1 MGVDMTGYS
10 IFVRPDLLQVFWTG
24 MQAGEFITDAVLPI
38 ETSRRT
44 GRRVL
49 LDAGGVRPRR
59 GRDLKGRCLSFA
71 QREEIAVLRAQGQSL
86 RQIAAVIRVSASTV
100 SRELR
105 RNTLPGT
112 GYRATSAQV
121 LAFQRASRP
130 KPAKLHTN
138 PMLRARVE
146 ADLKK
151 KYSPEQIAGR
161 LRRQF
166 PDDLEMRVSPETIY
180 QSLYVQSRG
189 ALKRDL
195 TACLRTGRAVR
206 RPCRKAG
213 QRKNRVPDMINIS
226 ERPKEAEDRA
236 VPGDWEGDL
245 IIGKGNRSAIGT
257 LVERSTNYT
266 MLIHL
271 PDGYKAEQMR
281 DALIAKIKTLPEAL
295 RHSLTWDQGIE
306 MRDWKTVKV
315 DAGIEIFFCD
325 PHSPWQR
332 GINENTN
339 GLLRQYLPK
348 GTDLSV
354 YSETDLDWIAAELN
368 DRPRKRLG
376 FQKPIELIED
386 LLLQ

>member
-1 MGVDMTGYS
+1 MGVDMAGYS
-10 IFVRPDLLQVFWTG
+10 ILVRPDLLQVFWAG
-24 MQAGEFITDAVLPI
+24 MQAGEFITGAVAPI
-38 ETSRRT
+38 GTSRRT

-49 LDAGGVRPRR
+49 AEAGGVRPRR

-71 QREEIAVLRAQGQSL
+71 QREEITVLRAQGQSL
-86 RQIAAVIRVSASTV
+86 RQIGAVIGVSASTV
-100 SRELR
+100 SRELK
-105 RNTLPGT
+105 RNSRPGVP
-112 GYRATSAQV
+112 YRATTAHV
-121 LAFQRASRP
+121 LAYERASRP

-138 PMLRARVE
+138 AGLRARVE

-151 KYSPEQIAGR
+151 KYSPEQISGR
-161 LRRQF
+161 LRVQF
-166 PDDLEMRVSPETIY
+166 PDQTEMRVSPETIY

-226 ERPKEAEDRA
+226 ERPKEVEDRA

-245 IIGKGNRSAIGT
+245 IIGKGNLSAIGT

-266 MLIHL
+266 MLVHL

-281 DALIAKIKTLPEAL
+281 DALTKKIKTLPEGL
-295 RHSLTWDQGIE
+295 RHSLTWDQGAE
-306 MRDWKTVKV
+306 MMDWKRVKM
-315 DAGIEIFFCD
+315 DANIEIYFCD

-354 YSETDLDWIAAELN
+354 HSETDLDWIAAELN

-376 FQKPIELIED
+376 FQKPIELIEN